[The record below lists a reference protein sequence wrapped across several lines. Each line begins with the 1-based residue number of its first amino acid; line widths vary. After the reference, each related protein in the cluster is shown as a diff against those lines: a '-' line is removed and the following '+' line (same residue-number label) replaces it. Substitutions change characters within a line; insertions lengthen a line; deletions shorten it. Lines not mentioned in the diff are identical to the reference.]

1 MKKQAL
7 KDRIIFLRKELDEA
21 RNDYSNLNTE
31 LYASRK
37 EVQGLVRKLN
47 EVSEELDAHRKR
59 FVDQQF
65 SLDPLWQVDNL
76 TREVATL
83 RKEVNDR
90 DVKIID
96 LENELAGINRELK
109 DFAIKPQEIPI

>member
-21 RNDYSNLNTE
+21 RTDYSNLNTS
-31 LYASRK
+31 LYQAGK
-37 EVQGLVRKLN
+37 EIQGLNR
-47 EVSEELDAHRKR
+47 EVARLAEENAAHRR
-59 FVDQQF
+59 HFTNQQ
-65 SLDPLWQVDNL
+65 LNTDPHWQVDNL

-109 DFAIKPQEIPI
+109 DFAIKPQEILT